1 MVVEAN
7 KDEGNKCL
15 LIARQA
21 LENKEYGKARRFA
34 EKALRLYPNNDARDL
49 LHDIENASANGRA
62 YGEGQSS
69 SKKQAAGTSNSS
81 DEPTVRNRTKP
92 ARFVEKQ
99 SAQGIYGKSNE
110 GTQEQ
115 RRLVA
120 TIRSKKCH
128 YEVLSVPRSASDD
141 DIKKAYRKLALKL
154 HPDKNQAVGAD
165 EAFKLVSKAFSVLSN
180 PEERKMY
187 DRFGDSE
194 GIPRA
199 NPFRGGRRTTA
210 TFNGEEI
217 DPEEIFR
224 MFFGGNPFM
233 AASFQAA
240 RPRGHGQQQRQRNP
254 EGQSL
259 PLFRMMMSLAPMV
272 LLILF
277 NIVSQ
282 TKSPYSLSQTREYP
296 FSSVTSAHRVPFYV
310 SSKSKFSRDYRSG
323 SQERT
328 RLEYQIESDWKDMMR
343 KKCYNERLLKHR
355 YEYYGQQE
363 KAAKVALSSC
373 ETLAEKF
380 AGAV

>member
-15 LIARQA
+15 SIARQA
-21 LENKEYGKARRFA
+21 LQEKEYEKARRFA

-49 LHDIENASANGRA
+49 LDEIENKASANGRA
-62 YGEGQSS
+62 HGEGQSS
-69 SKKQAAGTSNSS
+69 PKEQHSAGTGNS
-81 DEPTVRNRTKP
+81 EPDSTVRNRTRFAENP
-92 ARFVEKQ
+92 AAQRVNSRF
-99 SAQGIYGKSNE
+99 SE

-141 DIKKAYRKLALKL
+141 DVKKAYRKLALRL
-154 HPDKNQAVGAD
+154 HPDKNQAAGAD

-187 DRFGDSE
+187 DRFGDTE
-194 GIPRA
+194 GIAQA
-199 NPFRGGRRTTA
+199 NPFRSSRRTTA

-233 AASFQAA
+233 GASFQTA
-240 RPRGHGQQQRQRNP
+240 RPRGHGQQRQRHS

-259 PLFRMMMSLAPMV
+259 PLFRMMLSLAPMF

-310 SSKSKFSRDYRSG
+310 SSKSKFSRDYRAG

-343 KKCYNERLLKHR
+343 KKCYNERLIKHR
-355 YEYYGQQE
+355 YEYYGQRE
-363 KAAKVALSSC
+363 KAAKVALLSC

-380 AGAV
+380 GAV